1 MVKAELS
8 YNPYLQETDIKFNG
22 QSPRINSHVEKYMD
36 KKLQIWIKKIP
47 RIFKDEMNG
56 YGFNLEFSGTELDL
70 NELRKSFADAGV
82 SDEQVHIFHKNNLD
96 ERDEKLKQIDDLLL
110 WLEQNPNH
118 RYDFA
123 AVRKENQDLFDEDY
137 QYIALHGRVA
147 DASDLNLPGISIENI
162 TSVDELKSTNLH
174 NIPILYVIDENSMG
188 LIKKDLRV
196 LKGRKD
202 IMLDQLFFL
211 ISPNLSEEKVV
222 REIIDL
228 GIANPQVVHSANDPS
243 ILYFFELYPYTDYI
257 RDVIALFRA
266 DIQSIR
272 KDLDEEIKASEVQN
286 RELHEKIDALDGNL
300 DRLKGSLN
308 RFVNPERTDFSG
320 EYLIVKADLNN
331 KIIDW
336 KNRKTKI
343 TSTEEAV
350 LVAQEFDNAVKEFYQ
365 EFQRSMWVKL
375 SQSSEKVRAN
385 LHEWY
390 CYAGIDTDYMVEGIN
405 SPDIIF
411 GEIPSINDELL
422 KLKEEEYVVPKE
434 DFLGRFFKQNTESN
448 PQPVLETTYYYEK
461 WREYALSAVSP
472 FANEVLTDCLDKINI
487 YANELIEKYKEHVAE
502 LIVKTEAEK
511 NELSSQLSEDEQL
524 LQNDNDWL
532 VQFTDTVMKIARE

>member
-82 SDEQVHIFHKNNLD
+82 SDEQVHIFHKNELD

-147 DASDLNLPGISIENI
+147 DASELNLPGISIENI

-174 NIPILYVIDENSMG
+174 NIPILYVIDEISMG
-188 LIKKDLRV
+188 LVKKDLRV

-228 GIANPQVVHSANDPS
+228 GIANPQVVHSANDS
-243 ILYFFELYPYTDYI
+243 AILYFFELYPYTDYI

-286 RELHEKIDALDGNL
+286 RELHEKIDTLDDNL

-320 EYLIVKADLNN
+320 EYLIVKAELNN

-375 SQSSEKVRAN
+375 SQTSEKVRDN

-390 CYAGIDTDYMVEGIN
+390 CYAGIDTGYMVEGVN

-422 KLKEEEYVVPKE
+422 KLKEEAYVVPKE

-487 YANELIEKYKEHVAE
+487 YANELIEKYKEHLAE
-502 LIVKTEAEK
+502 LIVQTEAEK

>member
-8 YNPYLQETDIKFNG
+8 YNPYLQETEIKFNG

-82 SDEQVHIFHKNNLD
+82 SDEQVHIFHKNELD
-96 ERDEKLKQIDDLLL
+96 ERDEKLKQIEDLLL

-118 RYDFA
+118 RYDFVT
-123 AVRKENQDLFDEDY
+123 VRKENQDLFDEDY

-174 NIPILYVIDENSMG
+174 NIPILYVIDENSMS
-188 LIKKDLRV
+188 LVKKDLRV

-211 ISPNLSEEKVV
+211 VSPNLSEEKVV

-228 GIANPQVVHSANDPS
+228 GIANPQVVHSANDPA

-272 KDLDEEIKASEVQN
+272 NELDEETKASEVQN

-300 DRLKGSLN
+300 DRLKGLLN

-320 EYLIVKADLNN
+320 EYLIVKSELNN

-350 LVAQEFDNAVKEFYQ
+350 IAAQEFDNAVKDFYQ
-365 EFQRSMWVKL
+365 EFQRNMWVKL
-375 SQSSEKVRAN
+375 SQSSEKVRDN

-390 CYAGIDTDYMVEGIN
+390 CYAGIDTGYMVEGIN

-411 GEIPSINDELL
+411 GEIPSIYDELL

-472 FANEVLTDCLDKINI
+472 FANEVLTDCLDKNNI
-487 YANELIEKYKEHVAE
+487 YANELIEKYKEHLAE
-502 LIVKTEAEK
+502 LIVQTETEK

-532 VQFTDTVMKIARE
+532 VQFTDSVMKIARE

>member
-82 SDEQVHIFHKNNLD
+82 SDEQVHIFHKNELD
-96 ERDEKLKQIDDLLL
+96 ERDEKLKQIEDLLL

-118 RYDFA
+118 RYDFEK
-123 AVRKENQDLFDEDY
+123 VRKENQDLFDVDY
-137 QYIALHGRVA
+137 QYIAIHGRVA

-174 NIPILYVIDENSMG
+174 NIPILYVIDENSMS
-188 LIKKDLRV
+188 LVKKDLRV

-211 ISPNLSEEKVV
+211 VSPNLSEEKVV

-228 GIANPQVVHSANDPS
+228 GIANPQVVHSANDPA

-272 KDLDEEIKASEVQN
+272 NDLDEEIKASEVQN

-320 EYLIVKADLNN
+320 EYLIVKAELNN

-350 LVAQEFDNAVKEFYQ
+350 IAAQEFDNAVKDFYQ
-365 EFQRSMWVKL
+365 EFQRNMWVKL
-375 SQSSEKVRAN
+375 SQSSEKVRDN

-390 CYAGIDTDYMVEGIN
+390 CYAGIDTGYMVEGIN

-411 GEIPSINDELL
+411 GEIPSIYDELL

-487 YANELIEKYKEHVAE
+487 YANELIEKYKEHLAD
-502 LIVKTEAEK
+502 LIAQTEAEK
-511 NELSSQLSEDEQL
+511 NELSSQLSEDELL

>member
-82 SDEQVHIFHKNNLD
+82 SDEQVHIFHKNELD
-96 ERDEKLKQIDDLLL
+96 ERDEKLKQIEDLLL

-123 AVRKENQDLFDEDY
+123 TVRKENQDLFDEDY

-147 DASDLNLPGISIENI
+147 DASDLNLPDISIENI

-188 LIKKDLRV
+188 LVKKDLRV

-228 GIANPQVVHSANDPS
+228 GIANPQVVHSANDPA

-272 KDLDEEIKASEVQN
+272 NDLDEEIKASEVQN

-320 EYLIVKADLNN
+320 EYLIVKAELNN

-350 LVAQEFDNAVKEFYQ
+350 IAAQEFDNAVKDFYQ
-365 EFQRSMWVKL
+365 EFQRNMWVKL
-375 SQSSEKVRAN
+375 SQSSEKVRDN

-390 CYAGIDTDYMVEGIN
+390 CYAGIDTGYMVEGVN

-487 YANELIEKYKEHVAE
+487 YANELIEKYKEHLAE
-502 LIVKTEAEK
+502 LIVQTEAEK

>member
-8 YNPYLQETDIKFNG
+8 YNPYLQETEIKFNG

-82 SDEQVHIFHKNNLD
+82 SDEQVHIFHKNELD
-96 ERDEKLKQIDDLLL
+96 ERDEKLKQIEDLLL

-118 RYDFA
+118 RYDFEK
-123 AVRKENQDLFDEDY
+123 VRKENQDLFDEDY
-137 QYIALHGRVA
+137 QYIAIHGRVA

-174 NIPILYVIDENSMG
+174 NIPILYVIDENSMS
-188 LIKKDLRV
+188 LVKKDLRV

-211 ISPNLSEEKVV
+211 VSPNLSEEKVV

-228 GIANPQVVHSANDPS
+228 GIANPQVVHSANDPA

-272 KDLDEEIKASEVQN
+272 NDLDEEIKASEVQN

-320 EYLIVKADLNN
+320 EYLIVKAELNN

-350 LVAQEFDNAVKEFYQ
+350 IAAQEFDNAVKDFYQ
-365 EFQRSMWVKL
+365 EFQRNMWVKL
-375 SQSSEKVRAN
+375 SQSSEKVRDN

-390 CYAGIDTDYMVEGIN
+390 CYAGIDTGYMVEGIN

-411 GEIPSINDELL
+411 GEIPSIYDELL

-487 YANELIEKYKEHVAE
+487 YANELINKYKEHLAE
-502 LIVKTEAEK
+502 LIVQTEAEK

-532 VQFTDTVMKIARE
+532 VQFTDSVMKIARE

>member
-82 SDEQVHIFHKNNLD
+82 SDEQVHIFHKNELD

-188 LIKKDLRV
+188 FVKKDLRV
-196 LKGRKD
+196 LKGRRD

-228 GIANPQVVHSANDPS
+228 GIANPQVVHSANDS
-243 ILYFFELYPYTDYI
+243 AILYFFELYPYTDYI

-286 RELHEKIDALDGNL
+286 RELHEKIDTLDDNL

-350 LVAQEFDNAVKEFYQ
+350 IAAQEFDNAVKEFFQ

-487 YANELIEKYKEHVAE
+487 YANELIEKYKEHLAE
-502 LIVKTEAEK
+502 LIVQTEAEK

-532 VQFTDTVMKIARE
+532 VQFTDTVMKIAKE

>member
-8 YNPYLQETDIKFNG
+8 YNPYLQETEIKFNG

-82 SDEQVHIFHKNNLD
+82 SDEQVHIFHKNELD
-96 ERDEKLKQIDDLLL
+96 ERDEKLKQIEDLLL

-118 RYDFA
+118 RYDFEK
-123 AVRKENQDLFDEDY
+123 VRKENQDLFDEDY
-137 QYIALHGRVA
+137 QYIAIHGRVA

-174 NIPILYVIDENSMG
+174 NIPILYVIDENSMS
-188 LIKKDLRV
+188 LVKKDLRV

-211 ISPNLSEEKVV
+211 VSPNLSEEKVV

-228 GIANPQVVHSANDPS
+228 GIANPQVVHSANDPA

-272 KDLDEEIKASEVQN
+272 NDLDEEIKASEVQN

-320 EYLIVKADLNN
+320 EYLIVKAELNN

-350 LVAQEFDNAVKEFYQ
+350 IAAQEFDNAVKDFYQ
-365 EFQRSMWVKL
+365 EFQRNMWVKL
-375 SQSSEKVRAN
+375 SQSSEKVRDN

-390 CYAGIDTDYMVEGIN
+390 CYAGIDT
-405 SPDIIF
+405 
-411 GEIPSINDELL
+411 ELL

-487 YANELIEKYKEHVAE
+487 YANELINKYKEHLAE
-502 LIVKTEAEK
+502 LIVQTEAEK

-532 VQFTDTVMKIARE
+532 VQFTDSVMKIARE

>member
-8 YNPYLQETDIKFNG
+8 YNPYLQETEIKFNG

-82 SDEQVHIFHKNNLD
+82 SDEQVHIFHKNELD
-96 ERDEKLKQIDDLLL
+96 ERDEKLKQIEDLLL

-118 RYDFA
+118 RYDFEK
-123 AVRKENQDLFDEDY
+123 VRKENQDLFDEDY
-137 QYIALHGRVA
+137 QYIAIHGRVA

-174 NIPILYVIDENSMG
+174 NIPILYVIDENSMS
-188 LIKKDLRV
+188 LVKKDLRV

-211 ISPNLSEEKVV
+211 VSPNLSEEKVV

-228 GIANPQVVHSANDPS
+228 GIANPQVVHSANDPA

-320 EYLIVKADLNN
+320 EYLIVKAELNN

-350 LVAQEFDNAVKEFYQ
+350 IAAQEFDNAVKDFYQ
-365 EFQRSMWVKL
+365 EFQRNMWVKL
-375 SQSSEKVRAN
+375 SQSSEKVRDN

-390 CYAGIDTDYMVEGIN
+390 CYAGIDTGYMVEGIN

-411 GEIPSINDELL
+411 GEIPSIYDELL

-487 YANELIEKYKEHVAE
+487 YANELINKYKEHLAE
-502 LIVKTEAEK
+502 LIVQTEAEK

-532 VQFTDTVMKIARE
+532 VQFTDSVMKIARE

>member
-123 AVRKENQDLFDEDY
+123 TVRRENQDLFDEDY

-188 LIKKDLRV
+188 FVKKDLRV
-196 LKGRKD
+196 LKGRRD

-211 ISPNLSEEKVV
+211 ISPNLSEEKIV

-228 GIANPQVVHSANDPS
+228 GIANPQVVHSANDPA

-286 RELHEKIDALDGNL
+286 RELHEKIDALDSNL

-320 EYLIVKADLNN
+320 EYLIVKAELNN

-487 YANELIEKYKEHVAE
+487 YANELIEKYKEHLAE
-502 LIVKTEAEK
+502 LIVQAEAEK

>member
-1 MVKAELS
+1 M
-8 YNPYLQETDIKFNG
+8 
-22 QSPRINSHVEKYMD
+22 
-36 KKLQIWIKKIP
+36 
-47 RIFKDEMNG
+47 
-56 YGFNLEFSGTELDL
+56 GF
-70 NELRKSFADAGV
+70 V
-82 SDEQVHIFHKNNLD
+82 
-96 ERDEKLKQIDDLLL
+96 
-110 WLEQNPNH
+110 
-118 RYDFA
+118 
-123 AVRKENQDLFDEDY
+123 
-137 QYIALHGRVA
+137 
-147 DASDLNLPGISIENI
+147 
-162 TSVDELKSTNLH
+162 
-174 NIPILYVIDENSMG
+174 
-188 LIKKDLRV
+188 KKDLRV

-228 GIANPQVVHSANDPS
+228 GIANPQVVHSANDPA

-266 DIQSIR
+266 DIQSLR

-487 YANELIEKYKEHVAE
+487 YANELIEKYKEHLAE
-502 LIVKTEAEK
+502 LIVQTEAEK

>member
-82 SDEQVHIFHKNNLD
+82 SDEQVHIFHKNELD
-96 ERDEKLKQIDDLLL
+96 ERDEKLKQIEDLLL

-123 AVRKENQDLFDEDY
+123 TVRKENQDLFDEDY

-147 DASDLNLPGISIENI
+147 DASDLNLPDISIENI

-188 LIKKDLRV
+188 LVKKDLRA

-228 GIANPQVVHSANDPS
+228 GIANPQVVHSANDPA

-272 KDLDEEIKASEVQN
+272 NDLDDEIRASEVQN
-286 RELHEKIDALDGNL
+286 RELHEKIDTLDGNL

-320 EYLIVKADLNN
+320 EYLIVKAELNN

-350 LVAQEFDNAVKEFYQ
+350 IAAQEFDNAVKDFYQ
-365 EFQRSMWVKL
+365 EFQRNMWVKL
-375 SQSSEKVRAN
+375 SQSSEKVRDN

-390 CYAGIDTDYMVEGIN
+390 CYAGIDTGYMVEGVN

-487 YANELIEKYKEHVAE
+487 YANELIEKYKEHLAE
-502 LIVKTEAEK
+502 LIVQTEAEK

>member
-70 NELRKSFADAGV
+70 NKLRKSFADAGV

-147 DASDLNLPGISIENI
+147 DASELNLPGISIENI

-174 NIPILYVIDENSMG
+174 NIPILYVIDEISMG
-188 LIKKDLRV
+188 LVKKDLRV

-228 GIANPQVVHSANDPS
+228 GIANPQVVHSANDS
-243 ILYFFELYPYTDYI
+243 AILYFFELYPYTDYI

-286 RELHEKIDALDGNL
+286 RELHEKIDTLDDNL

-320 EYLIVKADLNN
+320 EYLIVKAELNN

-422 KLKEEEYVVPKE
+422 KLKEEAYVVPKE

-487 YANELIEKYKEHVAE
+487 YANELIEKYKEHLAE
-502 LIVKTEAEK
+502 LIVQAEAEK